1 MQEFF
6 HPQYD
11 GWWLVPR
18 WFFVLPMPACQEC
31 LLGFERLL
39 KQYWQNLPKK
49 FENDDSSAFLSKNF
63 LCPKHSPKSLS
74 PKKTTP
80 RQRLPSPGRL
90 FGTLV
95 EIAGG
100 TARHLNN
107 KKNIQPASRFVK
119 GGNLLGSQTG
129 SKEDRQFPPHGN
141 WILRHRTIWSWD
153 ATSTFKIQ
161 LLLAVCCCEKCL
173 LKKSCVSCLIC
184 ITEMIIYD
192 NWNKCFCSTALD

>member
-6 HPQYD
+6 HQQYD

-107 KKNIQPASRFVK
+107 QKKTSNQPADSRVEICWVPRLAPK
-119 GGNLLGSQTG
+119 RTGNSRLMAIG
-129 SKEDRQFPPHGN
+129 
-141 WILRHRTIWSWD
+141 SWD
-153 ATSTFKIQ
+153 TGQFEVGMLPTVFKIQ

-184 ITEMIIYD
+184 ITGMIIYD